1 MPSAQTAGA
10 LNALHTLRHRASP
23 NGANATA
30 AAAAA
35 AAAAVTSDGSSTVT
49 STPAGAR
56 VTRVATPGSAAADLR
71 LDAFARSAGAAAS
84 GQGQLGLFE
93 GYTSDIGMEGSQVGS
108 AS

>member
-10 LNALHTLRHRASP
+10 LNALHTLLHRASP
-23 NGANATA
+23 NGANAT
-30 AAAAA
+30 AAAA

-49 STPAGAR
+49 STPTVGA
-56 VTRVATPGSAAADLR
+56 RVATPGSAAAADPR
-71 LDAFARSAGAAAS
+71 LEAFARSAGAAAS